1 MGFGWHIR
9 ETMKLQA
16 QNHKQTSPLRKGQ
29 NTIRWTACNSPGK
42 DIRAKEQ
49 GLFDL
54 LIFISPNKLWPILYN
69 RRGSYPTYFRRIAF
83 ISETHHIIYQ
93 IQPIPQN
100 SQEQQ
105 QQQQQQQQPP
115 PPPQHQEKNNQP
127 LPSGLKWCLR
137 TLCREALEPQI
148 LDTRFT
154 MGFLNIPG
162 IPGIPGCFCG
172 LSWVYPRRVW
182 HWHQEL
188 RKMSESEQHDL
199 QVIHSRWASLNQ
211 NHTKTRKESMVVQI
225 CCFWDVYGMFWKQKW
240 YNCDLLSS
248 FRDSLHINDTPSL
261 SNPPLHSPCAHRCRR
276 CSQSMKYGLHR
287 RSGEKCHWNNA
298 IANSLV
304 HSRCIL
310 SVVDIWIVHCA

>member
-1 MGFGWHIR
+1 M
-9 ETMKLQA
+9 
-16 QNHKQTSPLRKGQ
+16 
-29 NTIRWTACNSPGK
+29 
-42 DIRAKEQ
+42 
-49 GLFDL
+49 

-105 QQQQQQQQPP
+105 QQPP
-115 PPPQHQEKNNQP
+115 LPLCHYHQEKNNQP

-154 MGFLNIPG
+154 MGFSSTSL
-162 IPGIPGCFCG
+162 
-172 LSWVYPRRVW
+172 
-182 HWHQEL
+182 
-188 RKMSESEQHDL
+188 
-199 QVIHSRWASLNQ
+199 ASLASLDVSAVSLGST
-211 NHTKTRKESMVVQI
+211 HAESGIDTKSCVKCRSLSSTIYKSFILDGLHSTKIIPKTHKESMVVQI
-225 CCFWDVYGMFWKQKW
+225 CCFWDVFGMFWKQKW

-248 FRDSLHINDTPSL
+248 LRDSLHINDTPSL

-310 SVVDIWIVHCA
+310 SVVDI